1 MTYYELLE
9 ISENASEEVIHMAY
23 KALVK
28 KYHPDVY
35 IGDKNFAEEK
45 MKAINEAYSVLSD
58 SVKRSVYDAFLKRKR
73 AEQGA
78 SEQNKQSETETKS
91 QPEKVKKGGFKK
103 WILLAGALFIA
114 VLLILPLTAIS
125 DIETVKDSVVLVEVY
140 DENNNEIATGSGF
153 CAFNKNWIITNFH
166 VVEGAGK
173 IKIVTDDYEKISVE
187 DIVFFNRKKDIA
199 VLLVDGSFTPLKI
212 GDGENIQIKDKITTI
227 GSPKGELN
235 TVSEGIISNVDDK
248 SAIRITAPISHGSS
262 GGVLL
267 NSKHEVIGITSAGY
281 DDAQNLNFAINI
293 SHLEDLYIA
302 YIEDDTTSIRKDNL
316 TVYMGYLY
324 AIKSYLTSETD
335 CYTISDMSLFNKLTD
350 MTKRFERLLSENE
363 SSWYSI
369 YSSFSKADKQKVIE
383 YLLELDSMEFDD
395 SNIAEDIKDWNSY
408 EFFISLDIL
417 QDYEYAI
424 VQVDLDNYTD
434 EDDIFNRVNDD
445 YPLGAAEKS
454 LINYLLGD
462 FYWEDIH
469 DDNKEDIFYYF
480 DEKYGTEDMGAILE
494 LLGYKVEYES
504 DGTLTAYW

>member
-9 ISENASEEVIHMAY
+9 ISENASDDVVHMAY

-58 SVKRSVYDAFLKRKR
+58 SVKRSAYDAFLKKKR
-73 AEQGA
+73 AEQNA
-78 SEQNKQSETETKS
+78 SEQDKQSETETKS

-114 VLLILPLTAIS
+114 VLLILLLTATS

-140 DENNNEIATGSGF
+140 DENNNEIASGSGF
-153 CAFNKNWIITNFH
+153 CAFNENWIVTNFH
-166 VVEGAGK
+166 VIEGAGK
-173 IKIVTDDYEKISVE
+173 IKILTDDYEEVVV
-187 DIVFFNRKKDIA
+187 DNIVFFNRKKDIA
-199 VLLVDGSFTPLKI
+199 VLSVDGNFTPLKI
-212 GDGENIQIKDKITTI
+212 GNGEDIQIKDKITTI

-267 NSKHEVIGITSAGY
+267 NSKYEVIGITSAGY

-293 SHLEDLYIA
+293 SHLEDLYKS
-302 YIEDDTTSIRKDNL
+302 YTEEDITSIRKDNL
-316 TVYMGYLY
+316 KVYMGHIYK
-324 AIKSYLTSETD
+324 IKSYLTSETD
-335 CYTISDMSLFNKLTD
+335 CYTITDISLFNKLTD
-350 MTKRFERLLSENE
+350 ITKRFEILLSENDSE
-363 SSWYSI
+363 WSSI
-369 YSSFSKADKQKVIE
+369 YSSFSKSDKQKVVE

-395 SNIAEDIKDWNSY
+395 SNIVEDIKNWNTY
-408 EFFISLDIL
+408 EFFISLGIL

-434 EDDIFNRVNDD
+434 EDDIFNRVNDN
-445 YPLGAAEKS
+445 YPLGAAEKTFIDY
-454 LINYLLGD
+454 LIGD

-469 DDNKEDIFYYF
+469 DDNKKDIFDLF
-480 DEKYGTEDMGAILE
+480 DEKYGTEELGAILE
-494 LLGYKVEYES
+494 VLGYRVEYRN
-504 DGTLTAYW
+504 DGGLTAYW

>member
-9 ISENASEEVIHMAY
+9 ISENASDDVVHMAY

-58 SVKRSVYDAFLKRKR
+58 SVKRSAYDAFLKKKR
-73 AEQGA
+73 AEQNA
-78 SEQNKQSETETKS
+78 SEHDKQSETETKI

-114 VLLILPLTAIS
+114 VLLILPLTATS

-153 CAFNKNWIITNFH
+153 CAFNENWIVTNFH
-166 VVEGAGK
+166 VIEGAGK
-173 IKIVTDDYEKISVE
+173 IKILTDDYEEVVV
-187 DIVFFNRKKDIA
+187 DNIVFFNRKKDIA
-199 VLLVDGSFTPLKI
+199 VLSVDGNFTPLKI
-212 GDGENIQIKDKITTI
+212 GNGEDIQIKDKITTI

-267 NSKHEVIGITSAGY
+267 NSKYEVIGITSAGY

-293 SHLEDLYIA
+293 SHLEDLYKS
-302 YIEDDTTSIRKDNL
+302 YTEEDITSIRKDNL
-316 TVYMGYLY
+316 KVYMGHIYK
-324 AIKSYLTSETD
+324 IKSYLTSETD
-335 CYTISDMSLFNKLTD
+335 CYTISDISLFNKLTD
-350 MTKRFERLLSENE
+350 IMKRFEILLSENDPE
-363 SSWYSI
+363 WSSI
-369 YSSFSKADKQKVIE
+369 YSSFSKSDKQKVVE

-395 SNIAEDIKDWNSY
+395 SNIVEDIKNWNTC
-408 EFFISLDIL
+408 EFFISLGIL

-434 EDDIFNRVNDD
+434 EDDIFNRVNDN
-445 YPLGAAEKS
+445 YPLGAAEKT
-454 LINYLLGD
+454 LINYLIGD

-469 DDNKEDIFYYF
+469 DDNKEDIFDLF
-480 DEKYGTEDMGAILE
+480 DKKYGTEELGAILE
-494 LLGYKVEYES
+494 VLGYKVAYKN
-504 DGTLTAYW
+504 DGGLTASW